1 MAIGRWT
8 LNESTTVAAGVITL
22 TRPAEPGHQHTLR
35 WFKAKSDLAAGEL
48 TVKSAAT
55 VLTTLTIGAA
65 ERMDF
70 VEVSGAT
77 GEALSV
83 ALTVTTAGEL
93 TITGETR

>member
-1 MAIGRWT
+1 MASWT
-8 LNESTTVAAGVITL
+8 LNETAAVVGGKITL
-22 TRPAEPGHQHTLR
+22 TRAAEPGNQHILR
-35 WFKAKSDLAAGEL
+35 WFKAKSDLAGGEL

-55 VLTTLTIGAA
+55 TLTTLTIGAA

-70 VEVSGAT
+70 IEVAGAA

-83 ALTVTTAGEL
+83 ELTVTTVGEL